1 MSQCWHSATIT
12 KPAHCHFVLSFRA
25 MRITSQMSLACISHS
40 IADAETRALSSHA
53 LDALK
58 QFYNER
64 DTHAERFEKLKANAD
79 RDAASEE
86 PLSMAAFKEDWNESQ
101 FWVSLYPQAVMHQNM
116 NPNECLTSLT
126 RVSTG
131 RLIVVF

>member
-1 MSQCWHSATIT
+1 
-12 KPAHCHFVLSFRA
+12 
-25 MRITSQMSLACISHS
+25 MRVTSQMSLACISHS
-40 IADAETRALSSHA
+40 IADAKTRALSSHA

-101 FWVSLYPQAVMHQNM
+101 FWVSLYPRPDMHRNM
-116 NPNECLTSLT
+116 NPNKCLTSLT
-126 RVSTG
+126 RISM
-131 RLIVVF
+131 RRPIVVF